1 MTSTQQQAPVPG
13 RAHVLEL
20 QDLSVSY
27 AHSGQ
32 HRRRVVHEVSF
43 SVSPGEAVALVGE
56 SGSGKSTIAQA
67 VIGLLAGSGR
77 LDGGSIRLNGEDI
90 AGWSDKRLNAIR
102 GTKISLIPQDPT
114 SSLNP
119 VKTIGAQ
126 VEEVLRLHTS
136 LDRAQRRSRVL
147 ELLQRVGLPNPEL
160 RVGQYPHEL
169 SGGMKQR
176 VLIASAIAL
185 KPQLIIADE
194 ATSALDATVQR
205 TILDL
210 IDDLRAEFGTAVLFV
225 THDLG
230 LAADRTDRIV
240 VLRHGRVQEQGPSRS
255 VFSRPETD
263 YTRQLIADAPSAS
276 RGSFREPR
284 STGMLSLGSPAVGLL
299 NCGKP
304 YGGSPAGSPF
314 NGAQLAVVVRDLIQ
328 EFNIGSGRPAFRA
341 VDGVSFAVPAGTT
354 HAIVGESGSGKT
366 TTARALAGFLRP
378 SSGHILVDGTDLSG
392 LQGEELRLFRK
403 KVQLVYQNPFSS
415 LDPRQSILR
424 IIEEPLLN
432 FGTFHSNF
440 ARGAGRTREE
450 CVRELLDRVRLPESV
465 LHRRPRELSG
475 GQRQRVAI
483 ARALVLDPKVLVLDE
498 AVSALDVTVQ
508 AQILSLLDQLQRD
521 LGLSYVFITH
531 DLAVV
536 KQIADTVSVMSRGRI
551 VESGTTEDVFLR
563 PANPYTRELISA
575 IPGVPTA
582 FTDTAKAAS

>member
-1 MTSTQQQAPVPG
+1 
-13 RAHVLEL
+13 
-20 QDLSVSY
+20 
-27 AHSGQ
+27 
-32 HRRRVVHEVSF
+32 
-43 SVSPGEAVALVGE
+43 
-56 SGSGKSTIAQA
+56 
-67 VIGLLAGSGR
+67 
-77 LDGGSIRLNGEDI
+77 
-90 AGWSDKRLNAIR
+90 
-102 GTKISLIPQDPT
+102 
-114 SSLNP
+114 
-119 VKTIGAQ
+119 
-126 VEEVLRLHTS
+126 
-136 LDRAQRRSRVL
+136 
-147 ELLQRVGLPNPEL
+147 
-160 RVGQYPHEL
+160 
-169 SGGMKQR
+169 
-176 VLIASAIAL
+176 
-185 KPQLIIADE
+185 
-194 ATSALDATVQR
+194 
-205 TILDL
+205 
-210 IDDLRAEFGTAVLFV
+210 
-225 THDLG
+225 
-230 LAADRTDRIV
+230 
-240 VLRHGRVQEQGPSRS
+240 
-255 VFSRPETD
+255 
-263 YTRQLIADAPSAS
+263 
-276 RGSFREPR
+276 
-284 STGMLSLGSPAVGLL
+284 MLSLGSPAVGLL